1 MPVGAKKNSK
11 ARETALFVS
20 KLALEKK
27 GRDIVLLDMRGIS
40 TVCDWFVLVS
50 AGSPR
55 MVKAISKSIDKGLSA
70 KKISS
75 INIQGRKDPNWVLMD
90 YGDVVVH
97 IFYTQTRE
105 FYELKKLWSDAPRE
119 QFDDKCLKK
128 AS

>member
-1 MPVGAKKNSK
+1 MPLTVKEKDRAYK
-11 ARETALFVS
+11 TALLVS
-20 KLALEKK
+20 KLALEKM

-40 TVCDWFVLVS
+40 AVCDWFVLVS

-55 MVKAISKSIDKGLSA
+55 MIKAISKSIDKGLSA

-75 INIQGRKDPNWVLMD
+75 INIQGRQDPHWVLMD

-97 IFYTQTRE
+97 VFYTQTRE
-105 FYELKKLWSDAPRE
+105 FYALEGLWSDAPRE

-128 AS
+128 TP

>member
-1 MPVGAKKNSK
+1 MLLAAKKKDK
-11 ARETALFVS
+11 ARETALLVS
-20 KLALEKK
+20 ALALEKK
-27 GRDIVLLDMRGIS
+27 GRDIVLLDMGGIS
-40 TVCDWFVLVS
+40 TFCDWFVLVS

-75 INIQGRKDPNWVLMD
+75 INIQGRQDPNWVLMD

-105 FYELKKLWSDAPRE
+105 FYALEKLWSDAPRE
-119 QFDDKCLKK
+119 QFDEKCLKK
-128 AS
+128 TP